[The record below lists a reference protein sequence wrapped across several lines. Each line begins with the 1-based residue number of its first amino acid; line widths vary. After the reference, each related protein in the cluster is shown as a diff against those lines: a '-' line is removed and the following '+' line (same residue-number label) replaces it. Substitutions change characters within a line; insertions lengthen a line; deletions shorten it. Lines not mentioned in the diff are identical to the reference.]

1 MGAVLPIRRLAS
13 RSHHFGLP
21 AEKLPDDALLA
32 GLGADD
38 PEASLAF
45 VRRFQGRVFGVALAI
60 IGERHLAEDVAI
72 QAFERAWRHAGSYDP
87 RRASVYTWLA
97 TITRNLALDMVRVRY
112 PRPIDTEELLMRVES
127 GKTDI
132 DGAVL
137 AAESA
142 NDLRRALARLPRD
155 QARALVLASIA
166 GFSAAEVAEREGIPL
181 GTAKTRIRSGLHR
194 LRAELAPEHAPED
207 ADHG

>member
-1 MGAVLPIRRLAS
+1 MGAVSPIRRLVAS

-21 AEKLPDDALLA
+21 AEKLPDEALLA

-38 PEASLAF
+38 SDAALAF

-60 IGERHLAEDVAI
+60 IGEPQLAEDVAI

-97 TITRNLALDMVRVRY
+97 TITRNLALDTVRVRC
-112 PRPIDTEELLMRVES
+112 PRPIDTDELLLRVD
-127 GKTDI
+127 GGRTDP
-132 DGAVL
+132 DAALL

-142 NDLRRALARLPRD
+142 NDLRRALAHLPRE

-166 GFSAAEVAEREGIPL
+166 GFSAAEVAEREDIPL
-181 GTAKTRIRSGLHR
+181 GTAKTRIRAGLHR
-194 LRAELAPEHAPED
+194 LRAELAPEPAPGGN
-207 ADHG
+207 HG